1 MSLNDWLSSYVLAW
15 LAYLASAILAQ
26 LVFWRM
32 VRKLRP
38 HALQLFL
45 RALLAVILFTPVYS
59 EARPDWL
66 VPAWLYGGYD
76 MILGQ
81 SKHASHAFTNLAVA
95 GIVML
100 LVWIIASLYA
110 RKKAR

>member
-1 MSLNDWLSSYVLAW
+1 MNLHDWLSSYVLAW
-15 LAYLASAILAQ
+15 LAYLVSAVLAQ

-38 HALQLFL
+38 RALQLFL

-59 EARPDWL
+59 QARPDWL

-76 MILGQ
+76 LILGQ
-81 SKHASHAFTNLAVA
+81 TRHASQALTNLAVA

-100 LVWIIASLYA
+100 LVWIIAVLHA